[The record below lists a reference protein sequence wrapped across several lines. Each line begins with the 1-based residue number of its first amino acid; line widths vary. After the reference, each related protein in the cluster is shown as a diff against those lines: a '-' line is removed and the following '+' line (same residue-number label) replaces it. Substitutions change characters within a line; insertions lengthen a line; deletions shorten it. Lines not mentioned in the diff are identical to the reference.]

1 MSSIILFD
9 GECNF
14 CNQSVQFIIQRD
26 SKGYFLFAS
35 RQSTI
40 GINLLK
46 KHNITDSIDSIILI
60 DADTAYIKSD
70 AILNI
75 CKQLDGNWCKLS
87 LFLWIPRFIRN
98 FCYDIFA
105 KNRYRWFGK
114 NQKCILPTPEVRRRF
129 LD

>member
-35 RQSTI
+35 RQSTT

-46 KHNITDSIDSIILI
+46 KHNINDSIDSIILI

-75 CKQLDGNWCKLS
+75 CKQLDGSWCKLS

>member
-46 KHNITDSIDSIILI
+46 KHNINDSVDSIILI
-60 DADTAYIKSD
+60 DTDTAYIKSD

-75 CKQLDGNWCKLS
+75 CKKLDGNWCKLS
-87 LFLWIPRFIRN
+87 LFLWIPRFIRD

-114 NQKCILPTPEVRRRF
+114 NQKCILPTPEVRKRF